1 MNKVVIFDMD
11 GVVVDTEPTYREINS
26 KLYKELNVNITLE
39 EQFSFVGNGS
49 RIIWTKIKDKGSLTQ
64 SVEELMEMSKS
75 RKYEYLSKSDSKI
88 IPIEGIEKLLLTLKA
103 NEFVIAMASSSPRK
117 NIEVILQKVKLINYF
132 QYIVSGE
139 DVEKGKP
146 NPDIFLKAAE
156 RFKAKACDCTVIEDS
171 NNGITGA
178 KAAGMKCVGF
188 RNLNSGNQDISKA
201 DIILEAFDEDGINK
215 IIELVSK

>member
-11 GVVVDTEPTYREINS
+11 GVVVDTEPTYREINAE
-26 KLYKELNVNITLE
+26 LYKELNVNITLE

-49 RIIWTKIKDKGSLTQ
+49 RIIWTKIKNKGNLTQ

-75 RKYEYLSKSDSKI
+75 RKYEYLSKLDSI
-88 IPIEGIEKLLLTLKA
+88 ITPIKGIENLLLMLKA
-103 NEFVIAMASSSPRK
+103 NGFAIAMASSSPRK
-117 NIEVILQKVKLINYF
+117 NIEVILSRVKLINYF
-132 QYIVSGE
+132 EYIVSGE

-156 RFKAKACDCTVIEDS
+156 RFKAEVCDCTVVEDS
-171 NNGITGA
+171 NNGVIGA

-201 DIILEAFDEDGINK
+201 DIIVETFNEESISR
-215 IIELVSK
+215 IIEIASK

>member
-1 MNKVVIFDMD
+1 MSKVVIFDMD
-11 GVVVDTEPTYREINS
+11 GVVVDTEPTYRKINGEI
-26 KLYKELNVNITLE
+26 YKELNVSITLE

-49 RIIWTKIKDKGSLTQ
+49 KIIWTKIKNKGNLTQ

-75 RKYEYLSKSDSKI
+75 RKYDYLSKIDSKI
-88 IPIEGIEKLLLTLKA
+88 VPIMGIESLLSMLKA
-103 NEFVIAMASSSPRK
+103 NGFIIAMASSSPRK
-117 NIEVILQKVKLINYF
+117 NIEVILNKVKLINYF

-156 RFKAKACDCTVIEDS
+156 KFKAEAQDCTVIEDS
-171 NNGITGA
+171 NNGVVGA

-188 RNLNSGNQDISKA
+188 RNLNSGNQNIDKA
-201 DIILEAFDEDGINK
+201 DIILNAFDEEGINR
-215 IIELVSK
+215 IIELAAK

>member
-156 RFKAKACDCTVIEDS
+156 KFKANACDCTVIEDS

>member
-11 GVVVDTEPTYREINS
+11 GVVVDTEPTYRKINAE
-26 KLYKELNVNITLE
+26 LYKELNVNITLE

-49 RIIWTKIKDKGSLTQ
+49 KIIWTKIKSKGNLTQ

-75 RKYEYLSKSDSKI
+75 RKYDYLSKLDSKI
-88 IPIEGIEKLLLTLKA
+88 IPIDGIENLLSMLEA
-103 NEFVIAMASSSPRK
+103 DGFIIAMASSSPRK
-117 NIEVILQKVKLINYF
+117 NIEVILSKVKLINYF

-156 RFKAKACDCTVIEDS
+156 KFKAEAHDCTVVEDS
-171 NNGITGA
+171 NNGVIGA

-188 RNLNSGNQDISKA
+188 RNLNSGNQDIGKA
-201 DIILEAFDEDGINK
+201 DIIVEAFDKEGISK
-215 IIELVSK
+215 IIELASK